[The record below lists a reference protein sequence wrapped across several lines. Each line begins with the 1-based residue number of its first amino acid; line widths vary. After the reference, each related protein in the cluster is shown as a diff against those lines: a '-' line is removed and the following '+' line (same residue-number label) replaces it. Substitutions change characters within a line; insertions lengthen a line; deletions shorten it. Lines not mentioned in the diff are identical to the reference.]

1 MLEERAFSE
10 AVAALSEG
18 GLVVYPTETVYGLGA
33 DASSDEAA
41 AKVFKAKNRPLE
53 NPISVAVDSIDMAR
67 KTIEMTKAAE
77 ALFENFLPG
86 PLTIIMRAKP
96 FISELVTAGTG
107 KVGVRIPDHPIALK
121 LIESFG
127 EPITSTSANLSGKT
141 PPATA
146 EEALKQLGESVDV
159 ALDSGECR
167 IRTPSTVVDATLDRL
182 KILRE
187 GPIAA
192 EEIEKVLGSGPGV
205 R

>member
-1 MLEERAFSE
+1 MFSE
-10 AVAALSEG
+10 AVAALSED

-33 DASSDEAA
+33 DASSDEAV

-86 PLTIIMRAKP
+86 PLTIIMNANP
-96 FISELVTAGTG
+96 TISELVTAGTG
-107 KVGVRIPDHPIALK
+107 KVGVRIPDHPVALK

-127 EPITSTSANLSGKT
+127 KPITSTSANLSGRT
-141 PPATA
+141 PPATT
-146 EEALKQLGESVDV
+146 EEALKQLGESVEV
-159 ALDSGECR
+159 ALDSGECQ
-167 IRTPSTVVDATLDRL
+167 ICTPSTVVDAVLDRP

-192 EEIEKVLGSGPGV
+192 GEIEKVLRSGSRSIP
-205 R
+205 

>member
-1 MLEERAFSE
+1 
-10 AVAALSEG
+10 
-18 GLVVYPTETVYGLGA
+18 YPTETVYGLGV
-33 DASSDEAA
+33 DASSDEPV

-67 KTIEMTKAAE
+67 KAIEMTKAAE

-86 PLTIIMRAKP
+86 PLTIVIKAKP
-96 FISELVTAGTG
+96 TISELVTARTE
-107 KVGVRIPDHPIALK
+107 KVGVRIPDHPVALK

-127 EPITSTSANLSGKT
+127 KPITSTSANLSGRT

-146 EEALKQLGESVDV
+146 EEALKQLGESVEV

-167 IRTPSTVVDATLDRL
+167 IRTPSTVVDATLDRP
-182 KILRE
+182 KILRK

-192 EEIEKVLGSGPGV
+192 GEIEKVLRSGSRSVP
-205 R
+205 